1 MGLFNPTRSSDDV
14 SAMMP
19 EPVIPIDLAEDDD
32 YYYIYADVPGKSIR
46 EIKMKFKG
54 EKLSIR
60 LIEEEDDDNPIADKS
75 CLIQE
80 RIHDEVERFISFEEP
95 IDKKSVE
102 AKLEMGLLT
111 VTIKKMNPEEEE
123 EEDLIL
129 IQA

>member
-1 MGLFNPTRSSDDV
+1 MCLERV
-14 SAMMP
+14 S
-19 EPVIPIDLAEDDD
+19 
-32 YYYIYADVPGKSIR
+32 GKL
-46 EIKMKFKG
+46 KWNLK
-54 EKLSIR
+54 
-60 LIEEEDDDNPIADKS
+60 EEEDDDNPIADKS